1 MADQPIAGGKQTVVE
16 EGTQFKGSLTSTCPI
31 LVNGRIEG
39 DIDTPALAVSATGS
53 VKGTV
58 KVGQVHSQGEIEGE
72 FDAETVRLAGRV
84 RDNTVIRTK
93 SLEVKLTSETHKM
106 QVVFGECELA
116 VGDVPVDEP
125 RKKKRDIKG
134 PGSEVPPPV
143 GDGGGGIGGVS

>member
-16 EGTQFKGSLTSTCPI
+16 EGTQFKGSMTSTCPI

-84 RDNTVIRTK
+84 RDNTVIRAK
-93 SLEVKLTSETHKM
+93 SLEVKLVSENAKM
-106 QVVFGECELA
+106 QVVFGETELSI
-116 VGDVPVDEP
+116 GDNPVDEP
-125 RKKKRDIKG
+125 RKKKREPKG
-134 PGSEVPPPV
+134 PGSEIPPV
-143 GDGGGGIGGVS
+143 GDGGIGGVS

>member
-1 MADQPIAGGKQTVVE
+1 MKMADQPIAGGKQTVVE

-53 VKGTV
+53 VKGVV

-84 RDNTVIRTK
+84 RDNTVIRAK
-93 SLEVKLTSETHKM
+93 SLEVKLTSETNKM
-106 QVVFGECELA
+106 QVIFGETELSI
-116 VGDVPVDEP
+116 GENPVDEP
-125 RKKKRDIKG
+125 RKKKREAK
-134 PGSEVPPPV
+134 PPSEVPPPA
-143 GDGGGGIGGVS
+143 GDGGIGGIS